1 MWKVWFAAAVVGVA
15 TFAVVA
21 FLGLRAVDDDAAAEP
36 PAPAATTV
44 AVARTWAARANE
56 LCLSSIRDVR
66 AVLVRPPAAGE
77 STQDIQL
84 RFFLETTK
92 IEGRLVE
99 GLRALPA
106 TRDRAKINEALD
118 RLEQEFDRDTLT
130 GNALRRKFDLAALRN
145 RITQY
150 ERAAARLRTLFGS
163 LGADSCVAYFDPAS
177 FG

>member
-1 MWKVWFAAAVVGVA
+1 MWKVWLAAAVVGVA

-21 FLGLRAVDDDAAAEP
+21 FLGLRAVDDDAAAEQPP
-36 PAPAATTV
+36 PATTAAQ
-44 AVARTWAARANE
+44 ATWAQRANE
-56 LCLSSIRDVR
+56 LCLASIRDVR

-84 RFFLETTK
+84 RFFLETTE
-92 IEGRLVE
+92 IEGQLVE

-106 TRDRAKINEALD
+106 TRDRATIAEALD

-130 GNALRRKFDLAALRN
+130 ANALRRKFDLAALRS

-150 ERAAARLRTLFGS
+150 ERAAARLRTLFGT

>member
-1 MWKVWFAAAVVGVA
+1 MWKVWLAAAVVGVA

-21 FLGLRAVDDDAAAEP
+21 FLGLRAVDDDASAEP
-36 PAPAATTV
+36 TPAVTTAAQT
-44 AVARTWAARANE
+44 TWAQRADE
-56 LCLSSIRDVR
+56 LCLAGIRDVR
-66 AVLVRPPAAGE
+66 AVLARPPAAGE

-84 RFFLETTK
+84 RFFLETTE
-92 IEGRLVE
+92 IEGQLVE

-130 GNALRRKFDLAALRN
+130 ANALRRKFDLAALRS

-150 ERAAARLRTLFGS
+150 ERAAARLRTLFGT

>member
-1 MWKVWFAAAVVGVA
+1 MWKIWLAAGVVGVA

-21 FLGLRAVDDDAAAEP
+21 VLGLRAVDDDAAAEP
-36 PAPAATTV
+36 PAPTRKTAV
-44 AVARTWAARANE
+44 VARTWAERANQ
-56 LCLSSIRDVR
+56 LCLASIRDVR

-77 STQDIQL
+77 TTQDIQL
-84 RFFLETTK
+84 RFFLETTE
-92 IEGRLVE
+92 IEGQLVE

-106 TRDRAKINEALD
+106 TRDRAKIDEALD
-118 RLEQEFDRDTLT
+118 RLKQEFDRDTLT
-130 GNALRRKFDLAALRN
+130 ANALRRKFDLAALRS